1 MTVDKTVCMGA
12 DLAGNADYN
21 EIIKAE
27 EIELKD
33 VAKNPGEP
41 LVYKA
46 SRVFEIN
53 SRKPANKGQRHSG
66 YPCGN
71 TV

>member
-12 DLAGNADYN
+12 DLAVNTDYN

-33 VAKNPGEP
+33 VDKNPGNP
-41 LVYKA
+41 
-46 SRVFEIN
+46 
-53 SRKPANKGQRHSG
+53 
-66 YPCGN
+66 
-71 TV
+71 

>member
-12 DLAGNADYN
+12 DLAGNADHN

-33 VAKNPGEP
+33 VAKKPGNP
-41 LVYKA
+41 
-46 SRVFEIN
+46 
-53 SRKPANKGQRHSG
+53 
-66 YPCGN
+66 
-71 TV
+71 